1 MKKVYVVLSS
11 HGSYDDHHKKVEC
24 VCTNP
29 IFAEGK
35 KAEIEN
41 KYREETP
48 FPFNWCTEEEFFKLL
63 CEHKVVPEDE
73 ITYDNWWF
81 ENNQR
86 EEFNCCLIQE
96 VDFYE

>member
-29 IFAEGK
+29 IFAEDK
-35 KAEIEN
+35 KVEIEN

-48 FPFNWCTEEEFFKLL
+48 FPFDWCTEEEFLNFDAITGKDSDTYHRWLY
-63 CEHKVVPEDE
+63 ED
-73 ITYDNWWF
+73 I
-81 ENNQR
+81 QR

>member
-35 KAEIEN
+35 KVEIEN
-41 KYREETP
+41 RYREETP
-48 FPFNWCTEEEFFKLL
+48 FPFDWCTEQDFLDLET
-63 CEHKVVPEDE
+63 VTDEDSA
-73 ITYDNWWF
+73 IYNKWWWF

>member
-11 HGSYDDHHKKVEC
+11 HGFFDEHHKVVEC

-35 KAEIEN
+35 KVEIEN
-41 KYREETP
+41 KYREEVP
-48 FPFNWCTEEEFFKLL
+48 FPFDWCTEEEFENFDIVTDENSKIY
-63 CEHKVVPEDE
+63 HK
-73 ITYDNWWF
+73 WWWK
-81 ENNQR
+81 NNQR

-96 VDFYE
+96 VDFYEQT

>member
-11 HGSYDDHHKKVEC
+11 HGSYDDHYKKVEC
-24 VCTNP
+24 VCANP

-35 KAEIEN
+35 KVEIEN

-48 FPFNWCTEEEFFKLL
+48 FPFDWCTEQEFLDL
-63 CEHKVVPEDE
+63 DIVADEHLNV
-73 ITYDNWWF
+73 YDQWWVA
-81 ENNQR
+81 NNQR

-96 VDFYE
+96 VDFYEQP